1 MTIKNMSIFR
11 VTPHTVLVDTPLT
24 LSSSIPC
31 RASCNR
37 FTSLDTG
44 TWLRLSTWQ
53 QHSAR
58 QYATSGQHN
67 RGSPQ
72 ILLDKIQRVI
82 NCSACL
88 IFKVPKSA
96 QITPFLYDLHWLPNS
111 GRIQYKIALICFHI
125 VSGTAPHTSLRYF
138 ISTLLL
144 ALFAQLQILASSM
157 FLEWA
162 GGPWGRDLFN
172 TLDLCSGTPFLSLS
186 GICLHSLLVSRNW
199 KLSLLLCIL
208 ICHFT
213 NSYMYLWCVC
223 VWGGGGGL
231 HTCVCVCVCDEMSV
245 SLYFV
250 STLSSYKMGHHK
262 IDYY

>member
-1 MTIKNMSIFR
+1 MTIKKKESIFR
-11 VTPHTVLVDTPLT
+11 VTTHTVTACGHSPLT

-58 QYATSGQHN
+58 QYATSVQHS

-96 QITPFLYDLHWLPNS
+96 HITPFLYDLHWLPNS
-111 GRIQYKIALICFHI
+111 GRIQYKIALICFHT

-144 ALFAQLQILASSM
+144 ALFAQPRILASS
-157 FLEWA
+157 WA
-162 GGPWGRDLFN
+162 GEIF
-172 TLDLCSGTPFLSLS
+172 SLHWNYA
-186 GICLHSLLVSRNW
+186 L
-199 KLSLLLCIL
+199 
-208 ICHFT
+208 
-213 NSYMYLWCVC
+213 
-223 VWGGGGGL
+223 
-231 HTCVCVCVCDEMSV
+231 
-245 SLYFV
+245 
-250 STLSSYKMGHHK
+250 
-262 IDYY
+262 